1 MSILIRFLALVV
13 LLSCLSACKTY
24 SPIPIDQVPFLQ
36 RSQTQTIGG
45 VTVTAAVLSH
55 EESEQIFG
63 RPLAEKGIQPVWL
76 EIVNKEPL
84 PYALVSR
91 YLDPTYFSAS
101 ETARMNSVSKRNI
114 DEQMAKDYRK
124 LAIDIRVPPGQT
136 RSGFIFTRLDFGTK
150 VVSVVLF
157 GPKQVKSLVFYITVP
172 GLKLDYQDVDF
183 DELYKKEELIVFD
196 EEKAFREMLTNFQCC
211 TRDEKDTKDG
221 DPLNLVLIGS
231 RNELFGALARVGWDE
246 TEAVTFSTALK
257 TAKAF
262 FSGDMY
268 MNAPISP
275 QYLFGRS
282 QDVALQKGRDSI
294 HERNHL
300 RLWLS
305 PWIYLGKNVWIGQ
318 ISRDIG
324 IRLTTGVWNL
334 TTHEIDPEVDDSR
347 DYLISDI
354 MSVQGLSKLG
364 FVKGVGE
371 STPENPREILLGD
384 EYWTDGLRAVML
396 LSEKPVAMDKVSFF
410 IWDFK
415 MKEAKE
421 VIERMGRE
429 ALSKP

>member
-1 MSILIRFLALVV
+1 
-13 LLSCLSACKTY
+13 
-24 SPIPIDQVPFLQ
+24 
-36 RSQTQTIGG
+36 
-45 VTVTAAVLSH
+45 
-55 EESEQIFG
+55 
-63 RPLAEKGIQPVWL
+63 
-76 EIVNKEPL
+76 
-84 PYALVSR
+84 
-91 YLDPTYFSAS
+91 
-101 ETARMNSVSKRNI
+101 MNSVSKKNV
-114 DEQMAKDYRK
+114 DEQMAKDYRR

-136 RSGFIFTRLDFGTK
+136 RSGFVFTRLDFGTK

-157 GPKQVKSLVFYITVP
+157 GPKQVRSLVFYITVP
-172 GLKLDYQDVDF
+172 GLELDYQDTNF
-183 DELYKKEELIVFD
+183 DKLYKKEDLIVFD

-211 TRDEKDTKDG
+211 TRNEKDTKDG

-231 RNELFGALARVGWDE
+231 RNELFGALARAGWDE

-268 MNAPISP
+268 LHAPISP
-275 QYLFGRS
+275 QYIFGRT
-282 QDVALQKGRDSI
+282 QDIALQKGRDSI

-305 PWIYLGKNVWIGQ
+305 PWIYIGRNVWIGQ

-364 FVKGVGE
+364 FVKGVGKA
-371 STPENPREILLGD
+371 TPENPRKILLGD
-384 EYWTDGLRAVML
+384 PYWTDGLRAVML

-415 MKEAKE
+415 IKEANE
-421 VIERMGRE
+421 IIERLGRE
-429 ALSKP
+429 VLSKP